1 MKDIQGGVMNWRS
14 AFMLILTVAAIAFI
28 VWLRAGH
35 VAPAA
40 QSAAASPA
48 VQVQIPFVGCQSDGQ
63 GGLTDPPTGAAKTM
77 TMPASMATQL
87 AYYKAANGAG
97 GLGPA
102 GWHCFG
108 TYGSSGTDL
117 YISPQPIADSDVMS
131 GSWKGLTGPAVQ
143 IADEDGGTSGRFDI
157 AAVIA
162 RVFPAHAALAQGVVA
177 EGIQPAS
184 SFPTGPYPA
193 DKLTYV
199 NNETVQ
205 FQTPANADG
214 LGTHSQLVKG
224 DQPIQ
229 GVAILYGPDT
239 SLLQVSMRL
248 PANMSGLSDAII
260 KQAQSDAASEASG
273 SNN

>member
-1 MKDIQGGVMNWRS
+1 MNWRS
-14 AFMLILTVAAIAFI
+14 AFMSILTVIAIAFI
-28 VWLRAGH
+28 VWLCTGH
-35 VAPAA
+35 VTQGT
-40 QSAAASPA
+40 QSDS
-48 VQVQIPFVGCQSDGQ
+48 VSQYSQVQIPFVGCQSDGQ
-63 GGLTDPPTGAAKTM
+63 GGLTDPPSGTAKTM
-77 TMPASMATQL
+77 ALPANMAKQL

-102 GWHCFG
+102 GWRCFA
-108 TYGSSGTDL
+108 TYGSSGTNL

-131 GSWKGLTGPAVQ
+131 GNWKGLTGPAVQ
-143 IADEDGGTSGRFDI
+143 IADEDGGTSGRFDV

-162 RVFPAHAALAQGVVA
+162 RVFPAHAAFVQRVIA

-184 SFPTGPYPA
+184 SFPKGPYPA
-193 DKLTYV
+193 DKLTYI
-199 NNETVQ
+199 NNETVE

-248 PANMSGLSDAII
+248 PADKSGLSGAII
-260 KQAQSDAASEASG
+260 KQAESDAASEATG